1 MNRVQQ
7 KRERRN
13 LRAKVKRRELRKLG
27 EPTWTKIRKQYEQ
40 ATGVARA
47 VLGRM
52 LRGTLATSWLRQL
65 KEKSA

>member
-13 LRAKVKRRELRKLG
+13 LRTKVKRRELRKLG
-27 EPTWTKIRKQYEQ
+27 EPTWTKIQKQYEQ
-40 ATGVARA
+40 ATGVART

-65 KEKSA
+65 KEKKS